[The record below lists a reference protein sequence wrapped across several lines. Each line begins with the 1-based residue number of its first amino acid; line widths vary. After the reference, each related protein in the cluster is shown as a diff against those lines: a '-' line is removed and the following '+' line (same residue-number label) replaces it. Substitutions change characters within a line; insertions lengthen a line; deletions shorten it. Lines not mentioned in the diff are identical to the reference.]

1 MKVLFIDQVHP
12 ILQKQLIEA
21 GYSIEEDYRC
31 SYEDLANKISLYHG
45 LVIRSRLKI
54 DNNILSQANGLRFI
68 ARSGAGL
75 ENIDL
80 SAANKQNIEV
90 FNSPEGNRTAVGE
103 HALGMLLML
112 LNNLH
117 SSNRDIR
124 SGLWE
129 REKNR
134 GKELSSMTVGIIGV
148 GNMGRSFVEKLKGFN
163 CKVLAFDKYNP
174 IKAEGNMTPA
184 SLDQIQFEADVVS
197 FHTPHTTETHHYF
210 NEDFLNSMENPFYL
224 INTARGTAVETSAL
238 VKGLK
243 QGKVLGAALDVLE
256 YEPSSFEQLDLSSL
270 PQSFKELLA
279 FENVVL
285 SPHVAGWTHESLIKL
300 AEVLGNKIIGTFG
313 TI

>member
-12 ILQKQLIEA
+12 ILQKQLREA
-21 GYSIEEDYRC
+21 GYSIEEDYSC
-31 SYEDLANKISLYHG
+31 SYEDLAQKISLYQG

-54 DNNILSQANGLRFI
+54 DKNLLIKASGLRFI

-80 SAANKQNIEV
+80 TAAKEQNIEV

-112 LNNLH
+112 LNNLQ

-134 GKELSSMTVGIIGV
+134 GKELSSMTVGIIGA
-148 GNMGRSFVEKLKGFN
+148 GNMGRSFAEKLKGFN
-163 CKVLAFDKYNP
+163 CNVLAFDKYNP
-174 IKAEGNMTPA
+174 IKAEGNMRPA
-184 SLDQIQFEADVVS
+184 SLAQIQAEADVVS

-210 NEDFLNSMENPFYL
+210 NEDFLKSMKNPFYL

-238 VKGLK
+238 VSGLK

-270 PQSFKELLA
+270 PQSFKELLS

-300 AEVLGNKIIGTFG
+300 AEVLGDKIIDTFG

>member
-1 MKVLFIDQVHP
+1 
-12 ILQKQLIEA
+12 
-21 GYSIEEDYRC
+21 
-31 SYEDLANKISLYHG
+31 
-45 LVIRSRLKI
+45 
-54 DNNILSQANGLRFI
+54 
-68 ARSGAGL
+68 
-75 ENIDL
+75 
-80 SAANKQNIEV
+80 
-90 FNSPEGNRTAVGE
+90 
-103 HALGMLLML
+103 
-112 LNNLH
+112 
-117 SSNRDIR
+117 
-124 SGLWE
+124 
-129 REKNR
+129 
-134 GKELSSMTVGIIGV
+134 
-148 GNMGRSFVEKLKGFN
+148 
-163 CKVLAFDKYNP
+163 
-174 IKAEGNMTPA
+174 MTPA